1 MKRGWKITLRV
12 LGALVLILIVASAII
27 WTYLKSSFLD
37 FEDDYI
43 EQSSFT
49 ELHLNGEVFLDR
61 NNNGKLD
68 IYENPNEPVEK
79 RVSDVLSQMTLEEKL
94 HLLKGSG
101 ISSAMG
107 SDYIPTAIPGAVGTI
122 VPTPRLGLPTIYL
135 SDGPAGLRIEPTR
148 EGSDR
153 TYYAT
158 AFPIG
163 TQLASTW
170 NTELVYKVGQ
180 AMGSEARS
188 YGVDVIL
195 GPGANIHRHPFCGR
209 NFEYFSEDPYLTG
222 FIGSSIVN
230 GIEYNGVGTSLKHFV
245 ANNQETNRNY
255 NNSIVSERALREI
268 YLKGFELVIKNSQP
282 WTVMSSYNKVNG
294 TYVAESRELLT
305 DILRDDW
312 QFDGL
317 VMSDWFGGNNA
328 VAMITAGNDLL
339 EPGTKLQW
347 DALKEGV
354 ENGTLTDTVIDTS
367 VSRILRL
374 ILASNK
380 MNNYKYDENPDLEK
394 HAAITRTSANEGII
408 LLKNNNVL
416 PIQKTTNVALFGI
429 TSYDFISGGYGS
441 GDVNEAYSVS
451 LEEGLENSRAKM
463 NNTRGDVIEAFQ
475 ISSEAGINR
484 PGFIIDGE
492 AKSLYESHKSE
503 NEELFVKPEGISAMF
518 DPYNP
523 PEITYSKDQINS
535 ISKNTD
541 VGIITIGRNSGE
553 GGDRVNIDDF
563 ELKNVEKEMIKNV
576 ASAYHSQD
584 KKVIVVL
591 NVGGVV
597 ETASWKNDVD
607 GIILAWQGGQEG
619 GNSVADIISG
629 KVNPSGKLP
638 MTFPVKVSDH
648 ASHNNFPLEGVPMN
662 MLDFFKSKDENK
674 SEIKNI
680 DYTVYEEDI
689 YVGYRHFDKA
699 EIEVSFPFGF
709 GLSYT
714 DFEFSNLTI
723 TPNGNGIDINLNVR
737 NIGQV
742 EGKEVVQVYVSKIDS
757 KINRPINEL
766 KTFQKTSLLNPNSD
780 DNLSLHINYEDLRYW
795 DEDSNSWKLE
805 EGEYLINIGNSS
817 RNISLS
823 EMIKI

>member
-1 MKRGWKITLRV
+1 MKKALKITLKTIGIIMG
-12 LGALVLILIVASAII
+12 LLVIGGII
-27 WTYLKSSFLD
+27 TWLYLKSSFLD
-37 FEDDYI
+37 FEDDYLEKTTFSEI
-43 EQSSFT
+43 KLNEK
-49 ELHLNGEVFLDR
+49 EYLDLNG
-61 NNNGKLD
+61 NGKLD
-68 IYENPNEPVEK
+68 VYEDEEAPFED
-79 RVSDVLSQMTLEEKL
+79 RVADVLSQMTLEEKL

-107 SDYIPTAIPGAVGTI
+107 SDYVPTAIPGAVGTI

-170 NTELVYKVGQ
+170 NTDLVYEVGQ

-222 FIGSSIVN
+222 FIGASIVN
-230 GIEYNGVGTSLKHFV
+230 GIESYGVGTSLKHFV

-255 NNSIVSERALREI
+255 NNSLVSERALREI
-268 YLKGFELVIKNSQP
+268 YLKGFELVVKYSQP
-282 WTVMSSYNKVNG
+282 WTIMSSYNKVNG
-294 TYVAESRELLT
+294 TYTSESRELLT

-312 QFDGL
+312 NFKGL
-317 VMSDWFGGNNA
+317 VMSDWFGGNDA
-328 VAMITAGNDLL
+328 VAMINAGNDLL
-339 EPGTKLQW
+339 EPGTKFQW
-347 DALKEGV
+347 DALKKGV
-354 ENGTLTDTVIDTS
+354 ENGTLTDAEINIS
-367 VSRILRL
+367 VSRILKL
-374 ILASNK
+374 ILGSNK
-380 MNNYKYDENPDLEK
+380 MKNYKYDENPDLEK
-394 HAAITRTSANEGII
+394 HAEITRNSANEGIV

-416 PIQKTTNVALFGI
+416 PIKQTSMVALFGI
-429 TSYDFISGGYGS
+429 TSYDFISGGTGS
-441 GDVNEAYSVS
+441 GDVNEAYSIS
-451 LEEGLENSRAKM
+451 LEEGLKNSTIKI
-463 NNTRGDVIEAFQ
+463 NKKSNDIELNQ
-475 ISSEAGINR
+475 ISSEKYQNI
-484 PGFIIDGE
+484 PVFIIDDK
-492 AKSLYESHKSE
+492 AKSLYESHKSI
-503 NEELFVKPEGISAMF
+503 NEELFVKPEGINAMF

-523 PEITYSKDQINS
+523 PEITYSQDQINS

-541 VGIITIGRNSGE
+541 IGIITIGRNSGE

-563 ELKNVEKEMIKNV
+563 ELRNVEKEMIKNV
-576 ASAYHSQD
+576 ASAYHAQD

-648 ASHNNFPLEGVPMN
+648 ASHNNFPLEGAPMN

-723 TPNGNGIDINLNVR
+723 TTNDNGIDINLDVR

-742 EGKEVVQVYVSKIDS
+742 EGKEVVQVYISKIDS
-757 KINRPINEL
+757 KIDRPINEL
-766 KTFQKTSLLNPNSD
+766 KTFNKTSLLNPNTD
-780 DNLSLHINYEDLRYW
+780 ENISLHINYEDLRYW

-817 RNISLS
+817 RNISLF

>member
-1 MKRGWKITLRV
+1 MKRSWKIALRITGV
-12 LGALVLILIVASAII
+12 LAVILVVAAVIT

-37 FEDDYI
+37 FEGDYI
-43 EQSSFT
+43 EQISFT
-49 ELHLNGEVFLDR
+49 ELHLNGQTFLDR

-68 IYENPNEPVEK
+68 VYENPNAPLEK

-107 SDYIPTAIPGAVGTI
+107 RDDVKTAIPGAVGTI

-135 SDGPAGLRIEPTR
+135 SDGPAGLKIEPTR

-230 GIEYNGVGTSLKHFV
+230 GIESNGVGTSLKHFV
-245 ANNQETNRNY
+245 ANNQETNRTF

-294 TYVAESRELLT
+294 TYVAESRKLLT

-317 VMSDWFGGNNA
+317 VMSDWFGGNDA
-328 VAMITAGNDLL
+328 VAMINAGNDLL

-347 DALKEGV
+347 KALKEGV
-354 ENGTLTDTVIDTS
+354 SDGTLTDTEIDIS
-367 VSRILRL
+367 VRRILRL
-374 ILASNK
+374 ILGSNK
-380 MNNYKYDENPDLEK
+380 MNNFKYDENPALEK
-394 HAAITRTSANEGII
+394 HAEITRNSANEGIV

-416 PIQKTTNVALFGI
+416 PIQQTAKVALFGV

-441 GDVNEAYSVS
+441 GDVNEAYSIS
-451 LEEGLENSRAKM
+451 LEEGLKNATIKM
-463 NNTRGDVIEAFQ
+463 NTSNEVIKINQ
-475 ISSEAGINR
+475 VSSEVY
-484 PGFIIDGE
+484 PVLPVFIIDE
-492 AKSLYESHKSE
+492 KAKSIYDSHKSQ
-503 NEELFVKPEGISAMF
+503 NEELFVKPKGINAMF

-523 PEITYSKDQINS
+523 PEITYTPNQINS

-541 VGIITIGRNSGE
+541 IAIITIGRNSGE
-553 GGDRVNIDDF
+553 GGDRVEIDDF
-563 ELKNVEKEMIKNV
+563 ELKNIEKEMIKNI
-576 ASAYHSQD
+576 SSTYHAQD

-597 ETASWKNDVD
+597 ETASWKNEVD

-629 KVNPSGKLP
+629 NVNPSGKLP

-648 ASHNNFPLEGVPMN
+648 ASHKNFPLEGAPMN
-662 MLDFFKSKDENK
+662 MMDFFRSKDVNK
-674 SEIKNI
+674 SEIKNV

-699 EIEVSFPFGF
+699 GKEVSFPFGY

-723 TPNGNGIDINLNVR
+723 TNNGNRIDINLDVR

-757 KINRPINEL
+757 KIDRPINEL
-766 KTFQKTSLLNPNSD
+766 KTFNKTSLLHPNTEE
-780 DNLSLHINYEDLRYW
+780 NIALQINYEDLRYW
-795 DEDSNSWKLE
+795 DENSNGWKLE

-817 RNISLS
+817 RNFLLS
-823 EMIKI
+823 KIIKL

>member
-1 MKRGWKITLRV
+1 MKRNWKIALRV
-12 LGALVLILIVASAII
+12 TGVLVVILAVAAIVT

-37 FEDDYI
+37 FEGDYL
-43 EQSSFT
+43 EQTSFT
-49 ELHLNGEVFLDR
+49 ELNLNGQTFLDR
-61 NNNGKLD
+61 NSNGKLD
-68 IYENPNEPVEK
+68 IYENANEPLEK

-107 SDYIPTAIPGAVGTI
+107 SDYVPTAIPGAVGTI

-153 TYYAT
+153 TFYAT

-209 NFEYFSEDPYLTG
+209 NFEYFSEDPHLTG

-230 GIEYNGVGTSLKHFV
+230 GIESNGVGTSLKHFV
-245 ANNQETNRNY
+245 ANNQETNRTY

-282 WTVMSSYNKVNG
+282 WTVMSSYNKLNG

-317 VMSDWFGGNNA
+317 VMSDWFGGNDA
-328 VAMITAGNDLL
+328 VAMINAGNDLL

-347 DALKEGV
+347 NALKEGV
-354 ENGTLTDTVIDTS
+354 ADGTLTDTEIDIS

-374 ILASNK
+374 ILSSNK

-394 HAAITRTSANEGII
+394 HAEITRNSANEGII

-416 PIQKTTNVALFGI
+416 PIKETTNVALFGI
-429 TSYDFISGGYGS
+429 SSYDFISGGYGS
-441 GDVNEAYSVS
+441 GDVNEAYSIS
-451 LEEGLENSRAKM
+451 LEEGLNSATIKV
-463 NNTRGDVIEAFQ
+463 NNSDNEIVLNQ
-475 ISSEAGINR
+475 ISSEVYQELPVFN
-484 PGFIIDGE
+484 IDDK
-492 AKSLYESHKSE
+492 AKSLYESHKSG

-523 PEITYSKDQINS
+523 PEITYTEDQINS
-535 ISKNTD
+535 ISKNTNI
-541 VGIITIGRNSGE
+541 GIITIGRNSGE

-563 ELKNVEKEMIKNV
+563 ELKNVEKELIKNV
-576 ASAYHSQD
+576 ASAYHSQN
-584 KKVIVVL
+584 KKVILVL

-648 ASHNNFPLEGVPMN
+648 ASHNNFPLEGAPMN

-757 KINRPINEL
+757 KIDRPINEL

-780 DNLSLHINYEDLRYW
+780 DNISLHINYEDLRYW

>member
-1 MKRGWKITLRV
+1 MKRSWKI
-12 LGALVLILIVASAII
+12 ALWATGILAII
-27 WTYLKSSFLD
+27 LAVAAVITWTYLKSSFLD
-37 FEDDYI
+37 FEGDYL
-43 EQSSFT
+43 EQTSFT
-49 ELHLNGEVFLDR
+49 ELHLNGQTFLDR

-68 IYENPNEPVEK
+68 IYENPNEPLEK

-107 SDYIPTAIPGAVGTI
+107 SDYVPTAIPGAVGTI

-230 GIEYNGVGTSLKHFV
+230 GIESNGVGTSLKHFV
-245 ANNQETNRNY
+245 ANNQETNRTF

-294 TYVAESRELLT
+294 TYVAESRKLLT

-317 VMSDWFGGNNA
+317 VMSDWFGGNDA
-328 VAMITAGNDLL
+328 VAMINAGNDLL

-347 DALKEGV
+347 NALKEGV
-354 ENGTLTDTVIDTS
+354 SDGTLTDTEIDIS
-367 VSRILRL
+367 VRRILRL
-374 ILASNK
+374 ILGSNK
-380 MNNYKYDENPDLEK
+380 MNNFKYDENPALEK
-394 HAAITRTSANEGII
+394 HAEITRNSANEGIV

-416 PIQKTTNVALFGI
+416 PIQQTAKVALFGI

-441 GDVNEAYSVS
+441 GDVNEAYSIS
-451 LEEGLENSRAKM
+451 LEEGLKNATIKI
-463 NNTRGDVIEAFQ
+463 NTSNEVIKINQ
-475 ISSEAGINR
+475 VSSEVY
-484 PGFIIDGE
+484 PVLPVFIIDE
-492 AKSLYESHKSE
+492 KAKSIYDSHKSQ
-503 NEELFVKPEGISAMF
+503 NEELFVKPEGINAMF

-523 PEITYSKDQINS
+523 PEITYTPNQINS

-541 VGIITIGRNSGE
+541 IAIITIGRNSGE
-553 GGDRVNIDDF
+553 GGDRVEIDDF
-563 ELKNVEKEMIKNV
+563 ELKNIEKEMIKNI
-576 ASAYHSQD
+576 SSTYHAQD

-597 ETASWKNDVD
+597 ETASWKNEVD

-629 KVNPSGKLP
+629 NVNPSGKLP

-648 ASHNNFPLEGVPMN
+648 ASHKNFPLEGAPMN
-662 MLDFFKSKDENK
+662 MMDFFRSKDVNK
-674 SEIKNI
+674 SEIKNV

-699 EIEVSFPFGF
+699 GKEVSFPFGY

-723 TPNGNGIDINLNVR
+723 TTNGNRIDINLDVR

-757 KINRPINEL
+757 KIDRPINEL
-766 KTFQKTSLLNPNSD
+766 KTFDKTSLLHPNTEE
-780 DNLSLHINYEDLRYW
+780 NIALQINYEDLRYW
-795 DEDSNSWKLE
+795 DENSNGWKLE

-817 RNISLS
+817 RNFLLS
-823 EMIKI
+823 KKIKL

>member
-1 MKRGWKITLRV
+1 MKRSWKI
-12 LGALVLILIVASAII
+12 ALWATGILAII
-27 WTYLKSSFLD
+27 LVVAAVITWTYLKSSFLD
-37 FEDDYI
+37 FEGDYL
-43 EQSSFT
+43 EQTSFT
-49 ELHLNGEVFLDR
+49 ELHLNGQTFLDR
-61 NNNGKLD
+61 NSNGKLD
-68 IYENPNEPVEK
+68 IYENPNEPLEK

-107 SDYIPTAIPGAVGTI
+107 SDYVPTAIPGAVGTI

-180 AMGSEARS
+180 TMGSEARS

-230 GIEYNGVGTSLKHFV
+230 GIESNGVGTALKHFV
-245 ANNQETNRNY
+245 ANNQETNRTF

-268 YLKGFELVIKNSQP
+268 YLKGFELVVKNSQP

-294 TYVAESRELLT
+294 TYVAESRKLLT

-317 VMSDWFGGNNA
+317 VMSDWFGGNDA
-328 VAMITAGNDLL
+328 VAMINAGNDLL

-347 DALKEGV
+347 NALKEGIAD
-354 ENGTLTDTVIDTS
+354 GTLTDTEIDIS
-367 VSRILRL
+367 VRRILRL
-374 ILASNK
+374 ILDSNK
-380 MNNYKYDENPDLEK
+380 MNNFKYDENPDLEK
-394 HAAITRTSANEGII
+394 HADITRNSANEGIV

-416 PIQKTTNVALFGI
+416 PIQQTAKVALFGV

-441 GDVNEAYSVS
+441 GDVNEAYSIS
-451 LEEGLENSRAKM
+451 LEEGLKNATIKM
-463 NNTRGDVIEAFQ
+463 NTSNEVIKINQ
-475 ISSEAGINR
+475 VSSEVY
-484 PGFIIDGE
+484 PVLPVFIIDE
-492 AKSLYESHKSE
+492 KAKSIYDSHKSQ
-503 NEELFVKPEGISAMF
+503 NEELFVKPKGINAMF

-523 PEITYSKDQINS
+523 PEITYTPNQINS

-541 VGIITIGRNSGE
+541 IAIITIGRNSGE
-553 GGDRVNIDDF
+553 GGDRVEIDDF
-563 ELKNVEKEMIKNV
+563 ELKNIEKEMIKNI
-576 ASAYHSQD
+576 SSTYHAQD

-597 ETASWKNDVD
+597 ETASWKNEVD

-629 KVNPSGKLP
+629 NVNPSGKLP

-648 ASHNNFPLEGVPMN
+648 ASHKNFPLEGAPMN
-662 MLDFFKSKDENK
+662 MMDFFRSKDVNK
-674 SEIKNI
+674 SEIKNV

-699 EIEVSFPFGF
+699 GKEVSFPFGY

-723 TPNGNGIDINLNVR
+723 TNNGNRIDINLDVR

-757 KINRPINEL
+757 KIDRPINEL
-766 KTFQKTSLLNPNSD
+766 KTFNKTSLLHPNTEE
-780 DNLSLHINYEDLRYW
+780 NIALQINYEDLRYW
-795 DEDSNSWKLE
+795 DENSNGWKLE

-817 RNISLS
+817 RNFLLS
-823 EMIKI
+823 KIIKL

>member
-1 MKRGWKITLRV
+1 MKRNWKIALRV
-12 LGALVLILIVASAII
+12 TGVLLVILVVAAIVT

-37 FEDDYI
+37 FEGDYL
-43 EQSSFT
+43 EQTSFT
-49 ELHLNGEVFLDR
+49 ELHLNGQTFLDR

-68 IYENPNEPVEK
+68 VYENPNAPLEK
-79 RVSDVLSQMTLEEKL
+79 RVSDVLSQMRLEEKL

-101 ISSAMG
+101 ISSAIG
-107 SDYIPTAIPGAVGTI
+107 RDDVKTAIPGAVGTI

-230 GIEYNGVGTSLKHFV
+230 GIESNGVGTSLKHFV
-245 ANNQETNRNY
+245 ANNQETNRTF

-294 TYVAESRELLT
+294 TYVAESRKLLT

-317 VMSDWFGGNNA
+317 VMSDWFGGNDA
-328 VAMITAGNDLL
+328 VAMINAGNDLL

-347 DALKEGV
+347 NALKEGV
-354 ENGTLTDTVIDTS
+354 SDGTLTGTEIDIS
-367 VSRILRL
+367 VRRILRL
-374 ILASNK
+374 ILGSNK
-380 MNNYKYDENPDLEK
+380 MNNFKYDENPALEK
-394 HAAITRTSANEGII
+394 HAEITRNSANEGIV

-416 PIQKTTNVALFGI
+416 PIQQTAKVALFGV

-441 GDVNEAYSVS
+441 GDVNEAYSIS
-451 LEEGLENSRAKM
+451 LEEGLKNATIKM
-463 NNTRGDVIEAFQ
+463 NTSNEVIKINQ
-475 ISSEAGINR
+475 VSSEVY
-484 PGFIIDGE
+484 PVLPVFIIDE
-492 AKSLYESHKSE
+492 KAKSIYDSHKSQ
-503 NEELFVKPEGISAMF
+503 NEELFVKPKGINAMF

-523 PEITYSKDQINS
+523 PEITYTSNQINS

-541 VGIITIGRNSGE
+541 IAIITIGRNSGE
-553 GGDRVNIDDF
+553 GGDRVEIDDF
-563 ELKNVEKEMIKNV
+563 ELKNIEKEMIKNI
-576 ASAYHSQD
+576 SSTYHAQD

-597 ETASWKNDVD
+597 ETASWKNEVD

-629 KVNPSGKLP
+629 NVNPSGKLP

-648 ASHNNFPLEGVPMN
+648 ASHKNFPLEGAPMN
-662 MLDFFKSKDENK
+662 MMDFFRSKDVNK
-674 SEIKNI
+674 SEIKNV

-699 EIEVSFPFGF
+699 GKEVSFPFGY

-723 TPNGNGIDINLNVR
+723 TNNGNRIDINLDVR

-742 EGKEVVQVYVSKIDS
+742 EGKEVVQVYISKIDS
-757 KINRPINEL
+757 KIDRPINEL
-766 KTFQKTSLLNPNSD
+766 KTFNKTSLLHPNTEE
-780 DNLSLHINYEDLRYW
+780 NIALQINYEDLRYW
-795 DEDSNSWKLE
+795 DENSNGWKLE

-817 RNISLS
+817 RNFLLS
-823 EMIKI
+823 KIIKL

>member
-1 MKRGWKITLRV
+1 MKRGWKITLRF
-12 LGALVLILIVASAII
+12 LGALILILIAASAII

-43 EQSSFT
+43 EQSSFS
-49 ELHLNGEVFLDR
+49 ELNINGEVYLDR
-61 NNNGKLD
+61 NNNGQLD
-68 IYENPNEPVEK
+68 IYENSNEPIEK

-107 SDYIPTAIPGAVGTI
+107 SDYVPTAIPGAVGTI

-294 TYVAESRELLT
+294 TYVSESRELLT
-305 DILRDDW
+305 DILRNDW

-317 VMSDWFGGNNA
+317 VMSDWFGGNDA
-328 VAMITAGNDLL
+328 VAMISAGNDLL

-354 ENGTLTDTVIDTS
+354 ENGTLTNTVIDTS
-367 VSRILRL
+367 VSRILYL

-380 MNNYKYDENPDLEK
+380 MNNFKYDENPDLEK
-394 HAAITRTSANEGII
+394 HAEITRTSANEGII

-416 PIQKTTNVALFGI
+416 PIQQTTKVALFGI

-441 GDVNEAYSVS
+441 GDVNEAYSIS
-451 LEEGLENSRAKM
+451 LEEGLENSRAKI
-463 NNTRGDVIEAFQ
+463 NNTKGDVIETFQ
-475 ISSEAGINR
+475 ISSESGINR
-484 PGFIIDGE
+484 PGFIIDSE
-492 AKSLYESHKSE
+492 AKSLYESHKSQ

-523 PEITYSKDQINS
+523 PEIAYSQDQINS

-541 VGIITIGRNSGE
+541 IGIITIGRNSGE

-576 ASAYHSQD
+576 AFAYHSQD

-648 ASHNNFPLEGVPMN
+648 ASHNNFPLEGAPMN
-662 MLDFFKSKDENK
+662 MLDFFKSKNENK

-723 TPNGNGIDINLNVR
+723 TNNGNGIDVNLNVQ

-757 KINRPINEL
+757 KIDRPINEL
-766 KTFQKTSLLNPNSD
+766 KTFQKTSLLNPNSA
-780 DNLSLHINYEDLRYW
+780 DNISLHINYEDLRYW

-823 EMIKI
+823 QLIKI

>member
-1 MKRGWKITLRV
+1 MKRGWKITLRF
-12 LGALVLILIVASAII
+12 LGALILILIAASAII

-43 EQSSFT
+43 EQSSFS
-49 ELHLNGEVFLDR
+49 ELNINGEVYLDR
-61 NNNGKLD
+61 NNNGQLD
-68 IYENPNEPVEK
+68 IYENSNEPIEK

-107 SDYIPTAIPGAVGTI
+107 SDYVPTAIPGAVGTI

-294 TYVAESRELLT
+294 TYVSESRELLT
-305 DILRDDW
+305 DILRNDW

-317 VMSDWFGGNNA
+317 VMSDWFGGNDA
-328 VAMITAGNDLL
+328 VAMISAGNDLL

-354 ENGTLTDTVIDTS
+354 QNGTLTNTVIDTS
-367 VSRILRL
+367 VSRILYL

-380 MNNYKYDENPDLEK
+380 MNNFKYDENPDLEK
-394 HAAITRTSANEGII
+394 HAEITRTSANEGII

-416 PIQKTTNVALFGI
+416 PIQQTTKVALFGI

-441 GDVNEAYSVS
+441 GDVNEAYSIS
-451 LEEGLENSRAKM
+451 LEEGLENSRAKI
-463 NNTRGDVIEAFQ
+463 NNTKGDVIETFQ
-475 ISSEAGINR
+475 ISFESGINR
-484 PGFIIDGE
+484 PGFIIDSE
-492 AKSLYESHKSE
+492 AKSLYESHKSR
-503 NEELFVKPEGISAMF
+503 NEELFVKPEGINAMF
-518 DPYNP
+518 NPYNP
-523 PEITYSKDQINS
+523 PEIAYSQDQINS

-541 VGIITIGRNSGE
+541 IGIITIGRNSGE

-576 ASAYHSQD
+576 AFAYHSQD

-648 ASHNNFPLEGVPMN
+648 ASHNNFPLEGSPMN
-662 MLDFFKSKDENK
+662 MLDFFKSKNENK

-723 TPNGNGIDINLNVR
+723 TNNGNGIDVNLNVQ

-757 KINRPINEL
+757 KIDRPINEL
-766 KTFQKTSLLNPNSD
+766 KTFQKTSLLNPNSA
-780 DNLSLHINYEDLRYW
+780 DNISLHINYEDLRYW
-795 DEDSNSWKLE
+795 EEDSNSWKLE

-817 RNISLS
+817 RNILLS
-823 EMIKI
+823 QLIKI

>member
-1 MKRGWKITLRV
+1 MKKGWKITLRV
-12 LGALVLILIVASAII
+12 LGALILILIVASAII

-49 ELHLNGEVFLDR
+49 ELNINGEVYLDR
-61 NNNGKLD
+61 NNNGQLD
-68 IYENPNEPVEK
+68 VYENPNEPIEK

-107 SDYIPTAIPGAVGTI
+107 SDYVPTAIPGAVGTI

-317 VMSDWFGGNNA
+317 VMSDWFGGNDA
-328 VAMITAGNDLL
+328 VAMIRAGNDLL

-354 ENGTLTDTVIDTS
+354 ENQTLTDTVIDTS
-367 VSRILRL
+367 VSRILHL

-394 HAAITRTSANEGII
+394 HAEITRTSANEGII

-451 LEEGLENSRAKM
+451 LEEGLENSRAKI
-463 NNTRGDVIEAFQ
+463 NNTKGDVIEAFQ

-484 PGFIIDGE
+484 PGFVIDSE

-523 PEITYSKDQINS
+523 PEITYSQDQINS

-541 VGIITIGRNSGE
+541 IGIITIGRNSGE

-648 ASHNNFPLEGVPMN
+648 ASHKNFPLEGAPMN
-662 MLDFFKSKDENK
+662 MMDFFKSKDENK

-699 EIEVSFPFGF
+699 AIEVSFPFGF

-714 DFEFSNLTI
+714 DFKFSNLTI

-757 KINRPINEL
+757 KIDRPINEL
-766 KTFQKTSLLNPNSD
+766 KTFQKTSLLNPNSE
-780 DNLSLHINYEDLRYW
+780 DNISLHINYEDLRYW

-805 EGEYLINIGNSS
+805 VGEYLINIGNSS

-823 EMIKI
+823 QVIKI

>member
-1 MKRGWKITLRV
+1 MKRSWKI
-12 LGALVLILIVASAII
+12 ALWATGILAII
-27 WTYLKSSFLD
+27 LAVAAVITWTYLKSSFLD
-37 FEDDYI
+37 FEGDYL
-43 EQSSFT
+43 EQTSFT
-49 ELHLNGEVFLDR
+49 ELHINGQTFLDR

-68 IYENPNEPVEK
+68 VYENPNASLEK
-79 RVSDVLSQMTLEEKL
+79 RVSDVLSQMRLEEKL

-107 SDYIPTAIPGAVGTI
+107 RDDVKTAIPGAVGTI

-230 GIEYNGVGTSLKHFV
+230 GIESNGVGTSLKHFV
-245 ANNQETNRNY
+245 ANNQETNRTF

-294 TYVAESRELLT
+294 TYVAESRKLLT

-317 VMSDWFGGNNA
+317 VMSDWFGGNDA
-328 VAMITAGNDLL
+328 VAMINAGNDLL

-347 DALKEGV
+347 NALKEGV
-354 ENGTLTDTVIDTS
+354 SDGTLTGTEIDIS
-367 VSRILRL
+367 VRRILRL
-374 ILASNK
+374 ILGSNK
-380 MNNYKYDENPDLEK
+380 MNNFKYDENPALEK
-394 HAAITRTSANEGII
+394 HAEITRNSANEGIV

-416 PIQKTTNVALFGI
+416 PIQQTAKVALFGV

-441 GDVNEAYSVS
+441 GDVNEAYSIS
-451 LEEGLENSRAKM
+451 LEEGLKNATIKM
-463 NNTRGDVIEAFQ
+463 NTSNEVIKINQ
-475 ISSEAGINR
+475 VSSEVY
-484 PGFIIDGE
+484 PVLPVFIIDE
-492 AKSLYESHKSE
+492 KAKSIYDSHKSQ
-503 NEELFVKPEGISAMF
+503 NEELFVKPKGINAIF

-523 PEITYSKDQINS
+523 PEITYTSNQINS

-541 VGIITIGRNSGE
+541 IAIITIGRNSGE
-553 GGDRVNIDDF
+553 GGDRVEIDDF
-563 ELKNVEKEMIKNV
+563 ELKNIEKEMIKNI
-576 ASAYHSQD
+576 SSTYHAQD
-584 KKVIVVL
+584 KKVVVVL

-597 ETASWKNDVD
+597 ETASWKNEVD

-629 KVNPSGKLP
+629 NVNPSGKLP

-648 ASHNNFPLEGVPMN
+648 ASHKNFPLEGAPMN
-662 MLDFFKSKDENK
+662 MMDFFRSKDVNK
-674 SEIKNI
+674 SEIKNV

-699 EIEVSFPFGF
+699 GKEVSFPFGY

-714 DFEFSNLTI
+714 NFEFSNLTI
-723 TPNGNGIDINLNVR
+723 TTNGNRIDINLDVR

-757 KINRPINEL
+757 KIDRPINEL
-766 KTFQKTSLLNPNSD
+766 KTFNKTSLLHPNTEE
-780 DNLSLHINYEDLRYW
+780 NIALQINYEDLRYW
-795 DEDSNSWKLE
+795 DENSNGWKLE

-817 RNISLS
+817 RNFLLS
-823 EMIKI
+823 KVIKL

>member
-1 MKRGWKITLRV
+1 MKRNWKIALRV
-12 LGALVLILIVASAII
+12 IGILVVILTVAAIVT

-37 FEDDYI
+37 FEGDYL
-43 EQSSFT
+43 EQTSFT
-49 ELHLNGEVFLDR
+49 ELNLNGQTFLDR
-61 NNNGKLD
+61 NNNRKLD
-68 IYENPNEPVEK
+68 IYENANEPIEK
-79 RVSDVLSQMTLEEKL
+79 RVSDVISQMTLEEKL

-101 ISSAMG
+101 LSSAG
-107 SDYIPTAIPGAVGTI
+107 GGDYVPTAIPGAVGTI

-153 TYYAT
+153 TFYAT

-230 GIEYNGVGTSLKHFV
+230 GIESNGVGTSLKHFV
-245 ANNQETNRNY
+245 ANNQETNRNF

-294 TYVAESRELLT
+294 TYVAESKELLT

-312 QFDGL
+312 EFDGL
-317 VMSDWFGGNNA
+317 VMSDWFGGNDA
-328 VAMITAGNDLL
+328 VAMINAGNDLL

-347 DALKEGV
+347 NALKEGV
-354 ENGTLTDTVIDTS
+354 ADGTLTDTEIDIS

-374 ILASNK
+374 ILSSNK

-394 HAAITRTSANEGII
+394 HAEITRNSANEGII

-416 PIQKTTNVALFGI
+416 PIKETTNVALFGI

-441 GDVNEAYSVS
+441 GDVNEAYSIS
-451 LEEGLENSRAKM
+451 LEEGLNSATIKV
-463 NNTRGDVIEAFQ
+463 NNSDNEIVLNQ
-475 ISSEAGINR
+475 ISSEVYQELPVFN
-484 PGFIIDGE
+484 IDDK

-503 NEELFVKPEGISAMF
+503 NEELFVKPEGFSAMF

-523 PEITYSKDQINS
+523 PEITYSQDQINS

-541 VGIITIGRNSGE
+541 IGIITIGRNSGE

-563 ELKNVEKEMIKNV
+563 ELKNIEKEMIKNV
-576 ASAYHSQD
+576 ASAYHAQD

-597 ETASWKNDVD
+597 EIASWKNDVD

-619 GNSVADIISG
+619 GNSVADIIIG

-648 ASHNNFPLEGVPMN
+648 ASHNNFPLEGTPMN

-757 KINRPINEL
+757 EIDRPINEL

-780 DNLSLHINYEDLRYW
+780 DNVSLHINYEDLRYW

-805 EGEYLINIGNSS
+805 EGEYLINVGNSS

>member
-1 MKRGWKITLRV
+1 MKRGWKITLRF
-12 LGALVLILIVASAII
+12 LGALILILIAASAII

-43 EQSSFT
+43 EQSSFS
-49 ELHLNGEVFLDR
+49 ELNLNGEVFLDR
-61 NNNGKLD
+61 NNNGQLD
-68 IYENPNEPVEK
+68 IYENSNEPIEK

-107 SDYIPTAIPGAVGTI
+107 SDYVPTAIPGAVGTI

-135 SDGPAGLRIEPTR
+135 SDGPAGLRIAPTR

-294 TYVAESRELLT
+294 TYVSESRELLT
-305 DILRDDW
+305 DILRNDW

-317 VMSDWFGGNNA
+317 VMSDWFGGNDA
-328 VAMITAGNDLL
+328 VAMISAGNDLL

-354 ENGTLTDTVIDTS
+354 ENGTLTNTVINTS
-367 VSRILRL
+367 VSRILYL
-374 ILASNK
+374 ILDSNK
-380 MNNYKYDENPDLEK
+380 MNNFKYDENPDLEK
-394 HAAITRTSANEGII
+394 HAEITRTSANEGII

-416 PIQKTTNVALFGI
+416 PIQQTTKVALFGI

-441 GDVNEAYSVS
+441 GDVNEAYSIS
-451 LEEGLENSRAKM
+451 LEEGLENSRAKI
-463 NNTRGDVIEAFQ
+463 NNTKGDVIETFQ
-475 ISSEAGINR
+475 ISSESGINR
-484 PGFIIDGE
+484 PGFIIDSK
-492 AKSLYESHKSE
+492 AKSLYESHKSQ

-523 PEITYSKDQINS
+523 PEIAYSQDQINS

-541 VGIITIGRNSGE
+541 IGMITIGRNSGE

-563 ELKNVEKEMIKNV
+563 ELKNIEKEMIKNV
-576 ASAYHSQD
+576 ASAYHAQD

-597 ETASWKNDVD
+597 ETASWKNEVD

-648 ASHNNFPLEGVPMN
+648 ASHNNFPLEGAPMN
-662 MLDFFKSKDENK
+662 MLDFFKSKNENK

-723 TPNGNGIDINLNVR
+723 TNNGNGIDVNLNVQ

-742 EGKEVVQVYVSKIDS
+742 EGKEVVQVYVSKIES
-757 KINRPINEL
+757 KIDRPINEL
-766 KTFQKTSLLNPNSD
+766 KTFQKTSLLNPNSA
-780 DNLSLHINYEDLRYW
+780 DNISLHINYEDLRYW

-823 EMIKI
+823 QVIKI

>member
-1 MKRGWKITLRV
+1 MKRNWKIALRITGV
-12 LGALVLILIVASAII
+12 LVVILAVAAIVT

-37 FEDDYI
+37 FEGDYL
-43 EQSSFT
+43 EQTSFT
-49 ELHLNGEVFLDR
+49 ELNLNGQTFLDR

-68 IYENPNEPVEK
+68 TYENPNEPIEK

-107 SDYIPTAIPGAVGTI
+107 TDYVPSAIPGAVGTI

-195 GPGANIHRHPFCGR
+195 GPGVNIHRHPFCGR

-255 NNSIVSERALREI
+255 NNSMVSERALREI

-317 VMSDWFGGNNA
+317 VMSDWFGGNDA
-328 VAMITAGNDLL
+328 VAMINAGNDLL

-347 DALKEGV
+347 NALKEGIAD
-354 ENGTLTDTVIDTS
+354 GTLTDTEIDIS

-374 ILASNK
+374 ILGSNK
-380 MNNYKYDENPDLEK
+380 MNKYKYDENPDLEK
-394 HAAITRTSANEGII
+394 HAEITRNSANEGII

-416 PIQKTTNVALFGI
+416 PIKETTNVALFGI

-441 GDVNEAYSVS
+441 GDVNEAYSIS
-451 LEEGLENSRAKM
+451 LEEGLNKATIKVNNSD
-463 NNTRGDVIEAFQ
+463 NEIGLNQ
-475 ISSEAGINR
+475 ISSEVYQELQVFN
-484 PGFIIDGE
+484 IDDK

-518 DPYNP
+518 NPYNP
-523 PEITYSKDQINS
+523 PEITYSQDQINS

-541 VGIITIGRNSGE
+541 IGIITIGRNSGE
-553 GGDRVNIDDF
+553 GGDRVEIDDF

-576 ASAYHSQD
+576 ASAYHAQD

-648 ASHNNFPLEGVPMN
+648 ASHNNFPLEGAPMN

-689 YVGYRHFDKA
+689 YVGYRHFDKV

-757 KINRPINEL
+757 KIDRPINEL

-780 DNLSLHINYEDLRYW
+780 DNISLHINYEDLRYW

-805 EGEYLINIGNSS
+805 KGDYLINIGNSS

-823 EMIKI
+823 QVIKI

>member
-1 MKRGWKITLRV
+1 MKKGWKITLRV
-12 LGALVLILIVASAII
+12 LGALILILIVASTII

-49 ELHLNGEVFLDR
+49 ELNINGEVYLDR
-61 NNNGKLD
+61 NNNGQLD
-68 IYENPNEPVEK
+68 VYENPNEPIEK

-107 SDYIPTAIPGAVGTI
+107 SDYVPTAIPGAVGTI
-122 VPTPRLGLPTIYL
+122 VPTPRLGLPTVYL

-347 DALKEGV
+347 DALKKGV

-367 VSRILRL
+367 VSRILHL

-380 MNNYKYDENPDLEK
+380 MNNYKYDENPDLDK
-394 HAAITRTSANEGII
+394 HAEITRTSANEGII

-416 PIQKTTNVALFGI
+416 PIQQTTNVALFGI

-451 LEEGLENSRAKM
+451 LEEGLENSRAKI
-463 NNTRGDVIEAFQ
+463 NNTKGDVIETFQ
-475 ISSEAGINR
+475 ISSKAGINR
-484 PGFIIDGE
+484 PGFVIDGE

-523 PEITYSKDQINS
+523 PEITYSQDQINS

-541 VGIITIGRNSGE
+541 IGIITIGRNSGE
-553 GGDRVNIDDF
+553 GRDRVNIDDF

-576 ASAYHSQD
+576 ASAYHSQN

-648 ASHNNFPLEGVPMN
+648 ASHNNFPLEGAPMN

-757 KINRPINEL
+757 KIDRPINEL

-780 DNLSLHINYEDLRYW
+780 DNISLHINYEDLRYW

-817 RNISLS
+817 RNILLS

>member
-1 MKRGWKITLRV
+1 MKRGWKITLRF
-12 LGALVLILIVASAII
+12 LGALILILIAASAII

-43 EQSSFT
+43 EQSSFS
-49 ELHLNGEVFLDR
+49 ELNINGEVYLDR
-61 NNNGKLD
+61 NNNGQLD
-68 IYENPNEPVEK
+68 IYENSNEPIEK

-107 SDYIPTAIPGAVGTI
+107 SDYVPTAIPGAVGTI

-170 NTELVYKVGQ
+170 NTDLVYKVGQ

-294 TYVAESRELLT
+294 TYVSESRELLT
-305 DILRDDW
+305 DILRNDW

-317 VMSDWFGGNNA
+317 VMSDWFGGNDA
-328 VAMITAGNDLL
+328 VAMISAGNDLL

-354 ENGTLTDTVIDTS
+354 ENGTLTNTVIDTS
-367 VSRILRL
+367 VSRILYL

-380 MNNYKYDENPDLEK
+380 MNNFKYDENPDLEK
-394 HAAITRTSANEGII
+394 HAEITRTSANEGII

-416 PIQKTTNVALFGI
+416 PIQQTTKVALFGI

-441 GDVNEAYSVS
+441 GDVNEAYSIS
-451 LEEGLENSRAKM
+451 LEEGLENSRAKI
-463 NNTRGDVIEAFQ
+463 NNTKGDVIETFQ
-475 ISSEAGINR
+475 ISSESGINR
-484 PGFIIDGE
+484 PGFIIDSE
-492 AKSLYESHKSE
+492 AKSLYESHKSQ

-523 PEITYSKDQINS
+523 PEIAYSQDQINS

-541 VGIITIGRNSGE
+541 IGIITIGRNSGE

-576 ASAYHSQD
+576 AFAYHSQD

-648 ASHNNFPLEGVPMN
+648 ASHNNFPLEGAPMN
-662 MLDFFKSKDENK
+662 MLDFFKSKNENK

-723 TPNGNGIDINLNVR
+723 TNNGNGIDVNLNVQ

-757 KINRPINEL
+757 KIDRPINEL
-766 KTFQKTSLLNPNSD
+766 KTFQKTSLLNPNSA
-780 DNLSLHINYEDLRYW
+780 DNISLHINYEDLRYW

-823 EMIKI
+823 QVIKI

>member
-1 MKRGWKITLRV
+1 MKRGWKVTLRV
-12 LGALVLILIVASAII
+12 LGALILIIIVASTII

-49 ELHLNGEVFLDR
+49 ELNLNGEVFLDR
-61 NNNGKLD
+61 NNNGELD
-68 IYENPNEPVEK
+68 IYENPNEPIEK

-107 SDYIPTAIPGAVGTI
+107 SDYVPTSIPGAVGTI
-122 VPTPRLGLPTIYL
+122 VPTPRLGLPTVYL
-135 SDGPAGLRIEPTR
+135 SDGPAGLRIEPIR

-347 DALKEGV
+347 DALKKGV

-367 VSRILRL
+367 VSRILHL

-416 PIQKTTNVALFGI
+416 PIQETTNVALFGI

-451 LEEGLENSRAKM
+451 LEEGLENSRAKI
-463 NNTRGDVIEAFQ
+463 NNTKGDVIEVFQ

-484 PGFIIDGE
+484 PGFVIDSE

-503 NEELFVKPEGISAMF
+503 NEELFVKPEGINAMF

-523 PEITYSKDQINS
+523 PEITYSQDQINS
-535 ISKNTD
+535 ISKNTNI
-541 VGIITIGRNSGE
+541 GIITIGRNSGE

-576 ASAYHSQD
+576 ASAYHSQN

-648 ASHNNFPLEGVPMN
+648 ASHNNFPLEGAPMN

-723 TPNGNGIDINLNVR
+723 TPNGNSIDINLNVR
-737 NIGQV
+737 NIGQF

-757 KINRPINEL
+757 KIDRPINEL

-780 DNLSLHINYEDLRYW
+780 DNISLHINYEDLRYW

-817 RNISLS
+817 RNILLS

>member
-1 MKRGWKITLRV
+1 MKRSWKI
-12 LGALVLILIVASAII
+12 ALWATGILAII
-27 WTYLKSSFLD
+27 LVVAAVITWTYLKSSFLD
-37 FEDDYI
+37 FEGDYL
-43 EQSSFT
+43 EQTSFT
-49 ELHLNGEVFLDR
+49 ELHLNGQTFLDR

-68 IYENPNEPVEK
+68 VYENPNAPLEK
-79 RVSDVLSQMTLEEKL
+79 RVSDVLSQMRLEEKL

-101 ISSAMG
+101 ISSAIG
-107 SDYIPTAIPGAVGTI
+107 RDDVKTAIPGAVGTI

-230 GIEYNGVGTSLKHFV
+230 GIESNGVGTSLKHFV
-245 ANNQETNRNY
+245 ANNQETNRTF

-294 TYVAESRELLT
+294 TYVAESRKLLT

-317 VMSDWFGGNNA
+317 VMSDWFGGNDA
-328 VAMITAGNDLL
+328 VAMINAGNDLL

-347 DALKEGV
+347 NALKEGV
-354 ENGTLTDTVIDTS
+354 SDGTLTDTEIDIS
-367 VSRILRL
+367 VRRILRL
-374 ILASNK
+374 ILGSNK
-380 MNNYKYDENPDLEK
+380 MNNFKYDENPALEK
-394 HAAITRTSANEGII
+394 HAEITRNSANEGIV

-416 PIQKTTNVALFGI
+416 PIQQTAKVALFGV

-441 GDVNEAYSVS
+441 GDVNEAYSIS
-451 LEEGLENSRAKM
+451 LEEGLKNATIKM
-463 NNTRGDVIEAFQ
+463 NTSNEVIKINQ
-475 ISSEAGINR
+475 VSSEVY
-484 PGFIIDGE
+484 PVLPVFIIDE
-492 AKSLYESHKSE
+492 KAKSIYDSHKSQ
-503 NEELFVKPEGISAMF
+503 NEELFVKPKGINAMF

-523 PEITYSKDQINS
+523 PEITYTSNQINS

-541 VGIITIGRNSGE
+541 IAIITIGRNSGE
-553 GGDRVNIDDF
+553 GGDRVEIDDF
-563 ELKNVEKEMIKNV
+563 ELKNIEKEMIKNI
-576 ASAYHSQD
+576 SSTYHAQD

-597 ETASWKNDVD
+597 ETASWKNEVD

-629 KVNPSGKLP
+629 NVNPSGKLP

-648 ASHNNFPLEGVPMN
+648 ASHKNFPLEGAPMN
-662 MLDFFKSKDENK
+662 MMDFFRSKDVNK
-674 SEIKNI
+674 SEIKNV

-699 EIEVSFPFGF
+699 GKEVSFPFGY

-723 TPNGNGIDINLNVR
+723 TTNGNRIDINLDVR

-757 KINRPINEL
+757 KIDRPINEL
-766 KTFQKTSLLNPNSD
+766 KTFQKT
-780 DNLSLHINYEDLRYW
+780 
-795 DEDSNSWKLE
+795 
-805 EGEYLINIGNSS
+805 
-817 RNISLS
+817 
-823 EMIKI
+823 

>member
-1 MKRGWKITLRV
+1 MKRNWKIALRV
-12 LGALVLILIVASAII
+12 TGVLLVILVVAAIVT

-37 FEDDYI
+37 FEGDYL
-43 EQSSFT
+43 EQTSFT
-49 ELHLNGEVFLDR
+49 ELHLNGQTFLDR

-68 IYENPNEPVEK
+68 VYENPNAPLEK
-79 RVSDVLSQMTLEEKL
+79 RVSDVLSQMRLEEKL

-101 ISSAMG
+101 ISSAIG
-107 SDYIPTAIPGAVGTI
+107 RDDVKTAIPGAVGTI

-230 GIEYNGVGTSLKHFV
+230 GIESNGVGTSLKHFV
-245 ANNQETNRNY
+245 ANNQETNRTF

-294 TYVAESRELLT
+294 TYVAESRKLLT

-317 VMSDWFGGNNA
+317 VMSDWFGGNDA
-328 VAMITAGNDLL
+328 VAMINAGNDLL

-347 DALKEGV
+347 NALKEGV
-354 ENGTLTDTVIDTS
+354 SDGTLTGTEIDIS
-367 VSRILRL
+367 VRRILRL
-374 ILASNK
+374 ILGSNK
-380 MNNYKYDENPDLEK
+380 MNNFKYDENPALEK
-394 HAAITRTSANEGII
+394 HAEITRNSANEGIV

-416 PIQKTTNVALFGI
+416 PIQQTAKVALFGV

-441 GDVNEAYSVS
+441 GDVNEAYSIS
-451 LEEGLENSRAKM
+451 LEEGLKNATIKM
-463 NNTRGDVIEAFQ
+463 NTSNEVIKINQ
-475 ISSEAGINR
+475 VSSEVY
-484 PGFIIDGE
+484 PVLPVFIIDE
-492 AKSLYESHKSE
+492 KAKSIYDSHKSQ
-503 NEELFVKPEGISAMF
+503 NEELFVKPKGINAMF

-523 PEITYSKDQINS
+523 PEITYTSNQINS

-541 VGIITIGRNSGE
+541 IAIITIGRNSGE
-553 GGDRVNIDDF
+553 GGDRVEIDDF
-563 ELKNVEKEMIKNV
+563 ELKNIEKEMIKNI
-576 ASAYHSQD
+576 SSTYHAQD

-597 ETASWKNDVD
+597 ETASWKNEVD

-629 KVNPSGKLP
+629 NVNPSGKLP

-648 ASHNNFPLEGVPMN
+648 ASHKNFPLEGAPMN
-662 MLDFFKSKDENK
+662 MMDFFRSKDVNK
-674 SEIKNI
+674 SEIKNV
-680 DYTVYEEDI
+680 DYTVYAEDI

-699 EIEVSFPFGF
+699 GKEVSFPFGY

-723 TPNGNGIDINLNVR
+723 TTNGNRIDINLDVR

-757 KINRPINEL
+757 KIDRPINEL
-766 KTFQKTSLLNPNSD
+766 KTFNKTSLLHPNTEE
-780 DNLSLHINYEDLRYW
+780 NIALQINYEDLRYW
-795 DEDSNSWKLE
+795 DENSNGWKLE

-817 RNISLS
+817 RNFLLS
-823 EMIKI
+823 KIIKL

>member
-1 MKRGWKITLRV
+1 MKRNWKIALRITGV
-12 LGALVLILIVASAII
+12 LVVILAVAAIVT

-37 FEDDYI
+37 FEGDYL
-43 EQSSFT
+43 EQTSFT
-49 ELHLNGEVFLDR
+49 ELNLNGQTFLDR

-68 IYENPNEPVEK
+68 TYENPNEPIEK

-107 SDYIPTAIPGAVGTI
+107 SDYVPTAIPGAVGTI

-230 GIEYNGVGTSLKHFV
+230 GIESNGVGTALKHFV
-245 ANNQETNRNY
+245 ANNQETNRTF

-294 TYVAESRELLT
+294 TYVAESRKLLT

-317 VMSDWFGGNNA
+317 VMSDWFGGNDA
-328 VAMITAGNDLL
+328 VAMINAGNDLL

-347 DALKEGV
+347 NALKEGIAD
-354 ENGTLTDTVIDTS
+354 GTLTDTEIDIS
-367 VSRILRL
+367 VGRILRL
-374 ILASNK
+374 ILDSNK
-380 MNNYKYDENPDLEK
+380 MNNFKYDENPALEK
-394 HAAITRTSANEGII
+394 HAEITRNSANEGIV

-416 PIQKTTNVALFGI
+416 PIQQTAKVALFGV

-441 GDVNEAYSVS
+441 GDVNEAYSIS
-451 LEEGLENSRAKM
+451 LEEGLKNATIKM
-463 NNTRGDVIEAFQ
+463 NTSNEVIKINQ
-475 ISSEAGINR
+475 VSSEVY
-484 PGFIIDGE
+484 PVLPVFIIDE
-492 AKSLYESHKSE
+492 KAKSIYDSHKSQ
-503 NEELFVKPEGISAMF
+503 NEELFVKPKGINAMF

-523 PEITYSKDQINS
+523 PEITYTPNQINS

-541 VGIITIGRNSGE
+541 IAIITIGRNSGE
-553 GGDRVNIDDF
+553 GGDRVEIDDF
-563 ELKNVEKEMIKNV
+563 ELKNIEKEMIKNI
-576 ASAYHSQD
+576 SSTYHAQD

-597 ETASWKNDVD
+597 ETASWKNEVD

-629 KVNPSGKLP
+629 NVNPSGKLP

-648 ASHNNFPLEGVPMN
+648 ASHKNFPLEGAPMN
-662 MLDFFKSKDENK
+662 MMDFFRSKDVNK
-674 SEIKNI
+674 SEIKNV

-699 EIEVSFPFGF
+699 GKEVSFPFGY

-723 TPNGNGIDINLNVR
+723 TNNGNRIDINLDVR

-757 KINRPINEL
+757 KIDRPINEL
-766 KTFQKTSLLNPNSD
+766 KTFNKTSLLHPNTEE
-780 DNLSLHINYEDLRYW
+780 NIALQINYEDLRYW
-795 DEDSNSWKLE
+795 DENSNGWKLE

-817 RNISLS
+817 RNFLLS
-823 EMIKI
+823 KIIKL

>member
-1 MKRGWKITLRV
+1 MKRNWKIALRV
-12 LGALVLILIVASAII
+12 TGVLVVILAVAAIVT

-37 FEDDYI
+37 FEGDYL
-43 EQSSFT
+43 EQTSFT
-49 ELHLNGEVFLDR
+49 ELNLNGQTFLDR
-61 NNNGKLD
+61 NSNGKLD
-68 IYENPNEPVEK
+68 IYENANEPLEK
-79 RVSDVLSQMTLEEKL
+79 RVSDVLSQMTLEEKI

-107 SDYIPTAIPGAVGTI
+107 SDYVPTAIPGAVGTI

-153 TYYAT
+153 TFYAT

-209 NFEYFSEDPYLTG
+209 NFEYFSEDPHLTG

-230 GIEYNGVGTSLKHFV
+230 GIESNGVGTSLKHFV
-245 ANNQETNRNY
+245 ANNQETNRTY

-282 WTVMSSYNKVNG
+282 WTVMSSYNKLNG

-317 VMSDWFGGNNA
+317 VMSDWFGGNDA
-328 VAMITAGNDLL
+328 VAMINAGNDLL

-347 DALKEGV
+347 NALKEGV
-354 ENGTLTDTVIDTS
+354 ADGTLTDTEIDIS

-374 ILASNK
+374 ILSSNK

-394 HAAITRTSANEGII
+394 HAEITRNSANEGII

-416 PIQKTTNVALFGI
+416 PIKETTNVALFGI
-429 TSYDFISGGYGS
+429 SSYDFISGGYGS
-441 GDVNEAYSVS
+441 GDVNEAYSIS
-451 LEEGLENSRAKM
+451 LEEGLNSATIKL
-463 NNTRGDVIEAFQ
+463 NNSDNEIVLNQ
-475 ISSEAGINR
+475 ISSEVYQELPVFN
-484 PGFIIDGE
+484 IDDK
-492 AKSLYESHKSE
+492 AKSLYEYHKSE

-523 PEITYSKDQINS
+523 PEITYTEDQINS
-535 ISKNTD
+535 ISKNTNI
-541 VGIITIGRNSGE
+541 GIITIGRNSGE

-563 ELKNVEKEMIKNV
+563 ELKNVEKELIKNV
-576 ASAYHSQD
+576 ASAYHSQN

-591 NVGGVV
+591 NVGSVV

-648 ASHNNFPLEGVPMN
+648 ASHNNFPLEGAPMN

-757 KINRPINEL
+757 KIDRPINEL

-780 DNLSLHINYEDLRYW
+780 DNISLHINYEDLRYW

>member
-1 MKRGWKITLRV
+1 MKRNWKIALRV
-12 LGALVLILIVASAII
+12 IGILVVILTVAAIVT

-37 FEDDYI
+37 FEGDYL
-43 EQSSFT
+43 EQTSFT
-49 ELHLNGEVFLDR
+49 ELNLNGQTFLDR
-61 NNNGKLD
+61 NNNRKLD
-68 IYENPNEPVEK
+68 IYENVNEPIEK
-79 RVSDVLSQMTLEEKL
+79 RVSDVISQMTLEEKL

-101 ISSAMG
+101 LSSAG
-107 SDYIPTAIPGAVGTI
+107 GGDYVPTAIPGAVGTI

-153 TYYAT
+153 TFYAT

-230 GIEYNGVGTSLKHFV
+230 GIESNGVGTSLKHFV
-245 ANNQETNRNY
+245 ANNQETNRNF

-294 TYVAESRELLT
+294 TYVAESKELLT

-312 QFDGL
+312 EFDGL
-317 VMSDWFGGNNA
+317 VMSDWFGGNDA
-328 VAMITAGNDLL
+328 VAMINAGNDLL

-347 DALKEGV
+347 NALKEGV
-354 ENGTLTDTVIDTS
+354 ADGTLTDTEIDIS

-374 ILASNK
+374 ILSSNK

-394 HAAITRTSANEGII
+394 HAEITRNSANEGII

-416 PIQKTTNVALFGI
+416 PIKETTNVALFGI

-441 GDVNEAYSVS
+441 GDVNEAYSIS
-451 LEEGLENSRAKM
+451 LEEGLNSATIKV
-463 NNTRGDVIEAFQ
+463 NNSDNEIVLNQ
-475 ISSEAGINR
+475 ISSEVYQELPVFN
-484 PGFIIDGE
+484 IDDK

-503 NEELFVKPEGISAMF
+503 NEELFVKPEGFSAMF

-523 PEITYSKDQINS
+523 PEITYSQDQINS

-541 VGIITIGRNSGE
+541 IGIITIGRNSGE

-563 ELKNVEKEMIKNV
+563 ELKNIEKEMIKNV
-576 ASAYHSQD
+576 ASAYHAQD

-619 GNSVADIISG
+619 GNSVADIIIG

-648 ASHNNFPLEGVPMN
+648 ASHNNFPLEGTPMN

-757 KINRPINEL
+757 EIDRPINEL

-780 DNLSLHINYEDLRYW
+780 DNVSLHINYEDLRYW

-805 EGEYLINIGNSS
+805 EGEYLINVGNSS

>member
-1 MKRGWKITLRV
+1 MKRNWKIALRV
-12 LGALVLILIVASAII
+12 TGVLLVILVVAAIVT

-37 FEDDYI
+37 FEGDYL
-43 EQSSFT
+43 EQTSFT
-49 ELHLNGEVFLDR
+49 ELHLNGQTFLDR

-68 IYENPNEPVEK
+68 VYENPNAPLEK
-79 RVSDVLSQMTLEEKL
+79 RVSDVLSQMRLEEKL

-101 ISSAMG
+101 ISSAIG
-107 SDYIPTAIPGAVGTI
+107 RDDVKTAIPGAVGTI

-230 GIEYNGVGTSLKHFV
+230 GIESNGVGTSLKHFV
-245 ANNQETNRNY
+245 ANNQETNRTF

-294 TYVAESRELLT
+294 TYVAESRKLLT

-317 VMSDWFGGNNA
+317 VMSDWFGGNDA
-328 VAMITAGNDLL
+328 VAMINAGNDLL

-347 DALKEGV
+347 NALKEGV
-354 ENGTLTDTVIDTS
+354 SDGTLTGTEIDIS
-367 VSRILRL
+367 VRRILRL
-374 ILASNK
+374 ILGSNK
-380 MNNYKYDENPDLEK
+380 MNNFKYDENPALEK
-394 HAAITRTSANEGII
+394 HAEITRNSANEGIV

-416 PIQKTTNVALFGI
+416 PIQQTAKVALFGV

-441 GDVNEAYSVS
+441 GDVNEAYSIS
-451 LEEGLENSRAKM
+451 LEEGLKNATIKM
-463 NNTRGDVIEAFQ
+463 NTSNEVIKINQ
-475 ISSEAGINR
+475 VSSEVY
-484 PGFIIDGE
+484 PVLPVFIIDE
-492 AKSLYESHKSE
+492 KAKSIYDSHKSQ
-503 NEELFVKPEGISAMF
+503 NEELFVKPTGINAMF

-523 PEITYSKDQINS
+523 PEITYTSNQINS

-541 VGIITIGRNSGE
+541 IAIITIGRNSGE
-553 GGDRVNIDDF
+553 GGDRVEIDDF
-563 ELKNVEKEMIKNV
+563 ELKNIEKEMIKNI
-576 ASAYHSQD
+576 SSTYHAQD

-597 ETASWKNDVD
+597 ETASWKNEVD

-629 KVNPSGKLP
+629 NVNPSGKLP

-648 ASHNNFPLEGVPMN
+648 ASHKNFPLEGAPMN
-662 MLDFFKSKDENK
+662 MMDFFRSKDVNK
-674 SEIKNI
+674 SEIKNV

-699 EIEVSFPFGF
+699 GKEVSFPFGY

-723 TPNGNGIDINLNVR
+723 TNNGNRIDINLDVR

-757 KINRPINEL
+757 KIDRPINEL
-766 KTFQKTSLLNPNSD
+766 KTFNKTSLLHPNTEE
-780 DNLSLHINYEDLRYW
+780 NIALQINYEDLRYW
-795 DEDSNSWKLE
+795 DENSNGWKLE

-817 RNISLS
+817 RNFLLS
-823 EMIKI
+823 KIIKL

>member
-1 MKRGWKITLRV
+1 MKRSWKIALRITGV
-12 LGALVLILIVASAII
+12 LAVILVVAAVIT

-37 FEDDYI
+37 FEGDYI
-43 EQSSFT
+43 EQISFT
-49 ELHLNGEVFLDR
+49 ELHLNGQTFLDR

-68 IYENPNEPVEK
+68 VYENPNAPLEK

-107 SDYIPTAIPGAVGTI
+107 RDDVKTAIPGAVGTI

-135 SDGPAGLRIEPTR
+135 SDGPAGLKIEPTR

-153 TYYAT
+153 TYYST

-230 GIEYNGVGTSLKHFV
+230 GIESNGVGTSLKHFV
-245 ANNQETNRNY
+245 ANNQETNRTF

-294 TYVAESRELLT
+294 TYVAESRKLLT

-317 VMSDWFGGNNA
+317 VMSDWFGGNDA
-328 VAMITAGNDLL
+328 VAMINAGNDLL

-347 DALKEGV
+347 KALKEGV
-354 ENGTLTDTVIDTS
+354 SDGTLTDTEIDIS
-367 VSRILRL
+367 VRRILRL
-374 ILASNK
+374 ILGSNK
-380 MNNYKYDENPDLEK
+380 MNNFKYDENPALEK
-394 HAAITRTSANEGII
+394 HAEITRNSANEGIV

-416 PIQKTTNVALFGI
+416 PIQQTAKVALFGV

-441 GDVNEAYSVS
+441 GDVNEAYSIS
-451 LEEGLENSRAKM
+451 LEEGLKNATIKM
-463 NNTRGDVIEAFQ
+463 NTSNEVIKINQ
-475 ISSEAGINR
+475 VSSEVY
-484 PGFIIDGE
+484 PVLPVFIIDE
-492 AKSLYESHKSE
+492 KAKSIYDSHKSQ
-503 NEELFVKPEGISAMF
+503 NEELFVKPKGINAMF

-523 PEITYSKDQINS
+523 PEITYTPNQINS

-541 VGIITIGRNSGE
+541 IAIITIGRNSGE
-553 GGDRVNIDDF
+553 GGDRVEIDDF
-563 ELKNVEKEMIKNV
+563 ELKNIEKEMIKNI
-576 ASAYHSQD
+576 SSTYHAQD

-597 ETASWKNDVD
+597 ETASWKNEVD

-629 KVNPSGKLP
+629 NVNPSGKLP

-648 ASHNNFPLEGVPMN
+648 ASHKNFPLEGAPMN
-662 MLDFFKSKDENK
+662 MMDFFRSKDVNK
-674 SEIKNI
+674 SEIKNV

-699 EIEVSFPFGF
+699 GKEVSFPFGY

-723 TPNGNGIDINLNVR
+723 TNNGNRIDINLDVR

-757 KINRPINEL
+757 KIDRPINEL
-766 KTFQKTSLLNPNSD
+766 KTFNKTSLLHPNTEE
-780 DNLSLHINYEDLRYW
+780 NIALQINYEDLRYW
-795 DEDSNSWKLE
+795 DENSNRWKLE

-817 RNISLS
+817 RNFLLS
-823 EMIKI
+823 KIIKL

>member
-1 MKRGWKITLRV
+1 MRRNWKITLWV
-12 LGALVLILIVASAII
+12 LGVLLALLIIGSALT
-27 WTYLKSSFLD
+27 WTYLKSSYLD
-37 FEDDYI
+37 FEDGYK
-43 EQSSFT
+43 EQTSFT
-49 ELHLNGEVFLDR
+49 ELNLNGETFLDR

-68 IYENPNEPVEK
+68 IYENPNEPLEK

-107 SDYIPTAIPGAVGTI
+107 SDYVPTAIPGAVGTI

-135 SDGPAGLRIEPTR
+135 SDGPAGLRIEPKR
-148 EGSDR
+148 DGYDR

-163 TQLASTW
+163 TQLASSW
-170 NTELVYKVGQ
+170 NTNLVYEVGR
-180 AMGSEARS
+180 AMGAEARS

-230 GIEYNGVGTSLKHFV
+230 GIESNGVGTSLKHFV

-268 YLKGFELVIKNSQP
+268 YLKGFELVVKNSQP

-294 TYVAESRELLT
+294 TYVAESKELLT
-305 DILRDDW
+305 DILRDEW
-312 QFDGL
+312 QFKGL
-317 VMSDWFGGNNA
+317 VMSDWFGGNDA
-328 VAMITAGNDLL
+328 VAMINAGNDLL

-347 DALKEGV
+347 DAIKEGA
-354 ENGTLTDTVIDTS
+354 EKGTLAASEIDKS
-367 VSRILRL
+367 VGRILRL
-374 ILASNK
+374 ILGSNK
-380 MNNYKYDENPDLEK
+380 MKNYKYDENPDLDK
-394 HAAITRTSANEGII
+394 HAVITRNSANEGII

-441 GDVNEAYSVS
+441 GDVNEAYSIS
-451 LEEGLENSRAKM
+451 LEEGLNNATIKVNNSD
-463 NNTRGDVIEAFQ
+463 NEIGLNQ
-475 ISSEAGINR
+475 ISSEVYQELPVFN
-484 PGFIIDGE
+484 IDE
-492 AKSLYESHKSE
+492 KAKLIYESHKSL
-503 NEELFVKPEGISAMF
+503 NEELFVKPEGINAMF

-523 PEITYSKDQINS
+523 PEIAYDHEQINI
-535 ISKNTD
+535 ISRNTD
-541 VGIITIGRNSGE
+541 IGIITIGRNSGE
-553 GGDRVNIDDF
+553 GGDRVKIDDF
-563 ELKNVEKEMIKNV
+563 ELNSIEKETIKNV

-591 NVGGVV
+591 NIGGVI
-597 ETASWKNDVD
+597 ETASWKDEVD

-629 KVNPSGKLP
+629 RVNPSGKLP

-648 ASHNNFPLEGVPMN
+648 ASHKNFPLEGVPMN
-662 MLDFFKSKDENK
+662 MLDFFKSKDESK
-674 SEIKNI
+674 DEIKNI
-680 DYTVYEEDI
+680 DYTIYEEDI

-699 EIEVSFPFGF
+699 GMEVSFPFGY

-714 DFEFSNLTI
+714 NFEFSNLSISTNNNI
-723 TPNGNGIDINLNVR
+723 INLNLDIL
-737 NIGQV
+737 NSGQV
-742 EGKEVVQVYVSKIDS
+742 EGKEVVQVYVSKVDS
-757 KINRPINEL
+757 KKDRPINEL
-766 KTFQKTSLLNPNSD
+766 KTFKKTSLLTPNSIE
-780 DNLSLHINYEDLRYW
+780 NIKLQINHEDLRYW

-805 EGEYLINIGNSS
+805 EGEYQINIGNSS
-817 RNISLS
+817 RNILLS
-823 EMIKI
+823 EVIRL

>member
-1 MKRGWKITLRV
+1 MKRGWKITLRF
-12 LGALVLILIVASAII
+12 LGALILILIAASAII

-43 EQSSFT
+43 EQSSFS
-49 ELHLNGEVFLDR
+49 ELNINGKVYLDR
-61 NNNGKLD
+61 NNNGQLD
-68 IYENPNEPVEK
+68 IYENSNEPIEK

-107 SDYIPTAIPGAVGTI
+107 SDYVPTAIPGAVGTI

-135 SDGPAGLRIEPTR
+135 SDGPAGLRIAPTR

-294 TYVAESRELLT
+294 TYVSESRELLT
-305 DILRDDW
+305 DILRNDW

-317 VMSDWFGGNNA
+317 VMSDWFGGNDA
-328 VAMITAGNDLL
+328 VAMISAGNDLL

-354 ENGTLTDTVIDTS
+354 KNGTLTNTVIDTS
-367 VSRILRL
+367 VSRILYL

-380 MNNYKYDENPDLEK
+380 MNNFKYDENPDLEK
-394 HAAITRTSANEGII
+394 HAEITRTSANEGII

-416 PIQKTTNVALFGI
+416 PIQQTTKVALFGI

-441 GDVNEAYSVS
+441 GDVNEAYSIS
-451 LEEGLENSRAKM
+451 LEEGLENSRAKI
-463 NNTRGDVIEAFQ
+463 NNTKGDVIETFQ
-475 ISSEAGINR
+475 ISSESGINR
-484 PGFIIDGE
+484 PGFIINNE
-492 AKSLYESHKSE
+492 AKSLYESHKSQ

-523 PEITYSKDQINS
+523 PEIAYSQDQINS

-541 VGIITIGRNSGE
+541 IGIITIGRNSGE

-576 ASAYHSQD
+576 AFAYHSQD

-648 ASHNNFPLEGVPMN
+648 ASHNNFPLEGAPMN
-662 MLDFFKSKDENK
+662 MLDFFKSKNENK

-723 TPNGNGIDINLNVR
+723 TNNGNGIDVNLKVQ

-757 KINRPINEL
+757 KIDRPINEL
-766 KTFQKTSLLNPNSD
+766 KTFQKTSLLNPNSA
-780 DNLSLHINYEDLRYW
+780 DNISLHINYEDLRYW

-823 EMIKI
+823 EMIKL

>member
-1 MKRGWKITLRV
+1 MKRNWKIALRV
-12 LGALVLILIVASAII
+12 IGVLVVILAVAAIVT

-37 FEDDYI
+37 FEGDYF
-43 EQSSFT
+43 EQTSFT
-49 ELHLNGEVFLDR
+49 ELNLYGQTFLDR
-61 NNNGKLD
+61 NNNSKLD
-68 IYENPNEPVEK
+68 IYENPNEPIEK
-79 RVSDVLSQMTLEEKL
+79 RVSDVISQMTLEEKL

-107 SDYIPTAIPGAVGTI
+107 SDYVPTAIPGAVGTI

-148 EGSDR
+148 KGSDR

-230 GIEYNGVGTSLKHFV
+230 GIESNGVGTSLKHFV
-245 ANNQETNRNY
+245 ANNQETNRTY

-294 TYVAESRELLT
+294 TYVAESKELLT

-312 QFDGL
+312 KFDGL
-317 VMSDWFGGNNA
+317 VMSDWFGGNDA
-328 VAMITAGNDLL
+328 VAMIVAGNDLL

-347 DALKEGV
+347 NALKKGV
-354 ENGTLTDTVIDTS
+354 ADGTLTDTEIDIS

-374 ILASNK
+374 ILGSNK

-394 HAAITRTSANEGII
+394 HAEITRNSANEGII

-416 PIQKTTNVALFGI
+416 PIKGTTNVALFGI

-441 GDVNEAYSVS
+441 GDVNEAYSIS
-451 LEEGLENSRAKM
+451 LEEGL
-463 NNTRGDVIEAFQ
+463 NNATIKVNISDNEIVLNQ
-475 ISSEAGINR
+475 ISSEVYQKLPVFN
-484 PGFIIDGE
+484 IDDK
-492 AKSLYESHKSE
+492 AKSLYESHKSL
-503 NEELFVKPEGISAMF
+503 NEELFVKPEGINAMF

-523 PEITYSKDQINS
+523 PEIAYDHEQINI
-535 ISKNTD
+535 ISRNTD
-541 VGIITIGRNSGE
+541 IGIITIGRNSGE
-553 GGDRVNIDDF
+553 GGDRVKINDF
-563 ELKNVEKEMIKNV
+563 ELNSIEKETIKNV

-591 NVGGVV
+591 NVGGVI
-597 ETASWKNDVD
+597 ETASWKDEVD

-629 KVNPSGKLP
+629 RVNPSGKLP

-648 ASHNNFPLEGVPMN
+648 ASHKNFPLEGVPMN
-662 MLDFFKSKDENK
+662 MLDFFKSKDESK
-674 SEIKNI
+674 DEIKNI
-680 DYTVYEEDI
+680 DYTIYEEDI

-699 EIEVSFPFGF
+699 GMEVSFPFGF

-714 DFEFSNLTI
+714 DFEFSNLSIST
-723 TPNGNGIDINLNVR
+723 NNNSINLNLDIL
-737 NIGQV
+737 NSGQV
-742 EGKEVVQVYVSKIDS
+742 EGKEVVQAYVSKIDS
-757 KINRPINEL
+757 KIDRPINEL
-766 KTFQKTSLLNPNSD
+766 KTFNKTSLLNPNSD
-780 DNLSLHINYEDLRYW
+780 ENMSLHINYEDLRYW

-805 EGEYLINIGNSS
+805 EGDYLINIGNSS

-823 EMIKI
+823 KMIKI

>member
-1 MKRGWKITLRV
+1 
-12 LGALVLILIVASAII
+12 
-27 WTYLKSSFLD
+27 
-37 FEDDYI
+37 
-43 EQSSFT
+43 
-49 ELHLNGEVFLDR
+49 
-61 NNNGKLD
+61 
-68 IYENPNEPVEK
+68 
-79 RVSDVLSQMTLEEKL
+79 
-94 HLLKGSG
+94 
-101 ISSAMG
+101 
-107 SDYIPTAIPGAVGTI
+107 
-122 VPTPRLGLPTIYL
+122 
-135 SDGPAGLRIEPTR
+135 
-148 EGSDR
+148 
-153 TYYAT
+153 
-158 AFPIG
+158 
-163 TQLASTW
+163 
-170 NTELVYKVGQ
+170 
-180 AMGSEARS
+180 MGSEARS

-209 NFEYFSEDPYLTG
+209 NFEYFSEDPHLTG

-230 GIEYNGVGTSLKHFV
+230 GIESNGVGTSLKHFV
-245 ANNQETNRNY
+245 ANNQETNRTY

-282 WTVMSSYNKVNG
+282 WTVMSSYNKLNG

-317 VMSDWFGGNNA
+317 VMSDWFGGNDA
-328 VAMITAGNDLL
+328 VAMINAGNDLL

-347 DALKEGV
+347 NALKEGV
-354 ENGTLTDTVIDTS
+354 ADGTLTDTEIDIS

-374 ILASNK
+374 ILSSNK

-394 HAAITRTSANEGII
+394 HAEITRNSANEGII

-416 PIQKTTNVALFGI
+416 PIKETTNVALFGI
-429 TSYDFISGGYGS
+429 SSYDFISGGYGS
-441 GDVNEAYSVS
+441 GDVNEAYSIS
-451 LEEGLENSRAKM
+451 LEEGLNSATIKV
-463 NNTRGDVIEAFQ
+463 NNSDNEIVLNQ
-475 ISSEAGINR
+475 ISSEVYQELPVFN
-484 PGFIIDGE
+484 IDDK
-492 AKSLYESHKSE
+492 AKSLYESHKSG

-523 PEITYSKDQINS
+523 LEITYTEDQINS
-535 ISKNTD
+535 ISKNTNI
-541 VGIITIGRNSGE
+541 GIITIGRNSGE

-563 ELKNVEKEMIKNV
+563 ELKNVEKELIKNV
-576 ASAYHSQD
+576 ASAYHSQN
-584 KKVIVVL
+584 KKVILVL

-648 ASHNNFPLEGVPMN
+648 ASHNFPLEGAPMN

-757 KINRPINEL
+757 KIDRPINEL

-780 DNLSLHINYEDLRYW
+780 DNISLHINYEDLRYW

-805 EGEYLINIGNSS
+805 EGEYLINI
-817 RNISLS
+817 IIHQETFHSL
-823 EMIKI
+823 K

>member
-1 MKRGWKITLRV
+1 MKRSWKI
-12 LGALVLILIVASAII
+12 ALWATGILAII
-27 WTYLKSSFLD
+27 LVVATVITWTYLKSSFLD
-37 FEDDYI
+37 FESDYL
-43 EQSSFT
+43 EQTSFT
-49 ELHLNGEVFLDR
+49 ELHLNGQTFLDR

-68 IYENPNEPVEK
+68 VYENPNAPLEK

-101 ISSAMG
+101 ISSAIG
-107 SDYIPTAIPGAVGTI
+107 RDDVKTAIPGAVGTI

-170 NTELVYKVGQ
+170 NTELVYKVGK

-230 GIEYNGVGTSLKHFV
+230 GIESNGVGTSLKHFV
-245 ANNQETNRNY
+245 ANNQETNRTF

-294 TYVAESRELLT
+294 TYVAESRKLLT

-317 VMSDWFGGNNA
+317 VMSDWFGGNDA
-328 VAMITAGNDLL
+328 VAMINAGNDLL

-347 DALKEGV
+347 NALKEGV
-354 ENGTLTDTVIDTS
+354 SDGTLTDTEIDIS
-367 VSRILRL
+367 VRRILRL
-374 ILASNK
+374 ILGSNK
-380 MNNYKYDENPDLEK
+380 MNNFKYDENPALEK
-394 HAAITRTSANEGII
+394 HAEITRNSANEGIV

-416 PIQKTTNVALFGI
+416 PIQQTAKVALFGV

-441 GDVNEAYSVS
+441 GDVNEAYSIS
-451 LEEGLENSRAKM
+451 LEEGLKNATIKI
-463 NNTRGDVIEAFQ
+463 NTSNEVIKINQ
-475 ISSEAGINR
+475 VSSEVY
-484 PGFIIDGE
+484 PVLPVFIIDE
-492 AKSLYESHKSE
+492 KAKSIYDSHKSQ
-503 NEELFVKPEGISAMF
+503 NEELFVKPEGINAMF

-523 PEITYSKDQINS
+523 PEITYTPNQINS

-541 VGIITIGRNSGE
+541 IAIITIGRNSGE
-553 GGDRVNIDDF
+553 GGDRVEIDDF
-563 ELKNVEKEMIKNV
+563 ELKNIEKEMIKNI
-576 ASAYHSQD
+576 SSTYHAQD

-597 ETASWKNDVD
+597 ETASWKNEVD

-629 KVNPSGKLP
+629 NVNPSGKLP

-648 ASHNNFPLEGVPMN
+648 ASHKNFPLEGAPMN
-662 MLDFFKSKDENK
+662 MMDFFRSKDVNK
-674 SEIKNI
+674 SEIKNV

-699 EIEVSFPFGF
+699 GKEVSFPFGY

-714 DFEFSNLTI
+714 NFEFSNLTI
-723 TPNGNGIDINLNVR
+723 TTNGNRININLDVR

-757 KINRPINEL
+757 KIDRPINEL
-766 KTFQKTSLLNPNSD
+766 KTFNKTSLLHPNTEE
-780 DNLSLHINYEDLRYW
+780 NIALQINYEDLRYW
-795 DEDSNSWKLE
+795 DENSNGWKLE

-817 RNISLS
+817 RNFLLS
-823 EMIKI
+823 KRIKL

>member
-1 MKRGWKITLRV
+1 MKRNWKIALRV
-12 LGALVLILIVASAII
+12 TGVLVVILAVAAIVT

-37 FEDDYI
+37 FEGDYL
-43 EQSSFT
+43 EQTSFT
-49 ELHLNGEVFLDR
+49 ELNLNGQTFLDR

-68 IYENPNEPVEK
+68 TYENPNEPIEK

-107 SDYIPTAIPGAVGTI
+107 SDYVPTAIPGAVGTI

-180 AMGSEARS
+180 AMGSEAHS

-230 GIEYNGVGTSLKHFV
+230 GIESNGIGTSLKHFV
-245 ANNQETNRNY
+245 ANNQETNRTY

-305 DILRDDW
+305 DILRNDW

-317 VMSDWFGGNNA
+317 VMSDWFGGNDA
-328 VAMITAGNDLL
+328 VAMINAGNDLL

-347 DALKEGV
+347 NALKEGV
-354 ENGTLTDTVIDTS
+354 AGGTLTDTEIDIS

-374 ILASNK
+374 ILSSNK

-394 HAAITRTSANEGII
+394 HAEITRNSANEGII

-416 PIQKTTNVALFGI
+416 PIKETTNVALFGI

-441 GDVNEAYSVS
+441 GDVNEAYSIS
-451 LEEGLENSRAKM
+451 LEEGLNSATIKV
-463 NNTRGDVIEAFQ
+463 NNSDNEIVLNQ
-475 ISSEAGINR
+475 ISSEVYQELQVFN
-484 PGFIIDGE
+484 IDDK

-503 NEELFVKPEGISAMF
+503 NEKLFVKPEGISAMF

-523 PEITYSKDQINS
+523 PEITYSQDQINS

-541 VGIITIGRNSGE
+541 IGIITIGRNSGE
-553 GGDRVNIDDF
+553 GGDRVEIDDF

-576 ASAYHSQD
+576 ASAYHSQN

-648 ASHNNFPLEGVPMN
+648 ASHNNFPLEGAPMN

-742 EGKEVVQVYVSKIDS
+742 EGKEVVQVYVSKLDS
-757 KINRPINEL
+757 KIDRPINEL
-766 KTFQKTSLLNPNSD
+766 KTFQKTLLLNPNSD
-780 DNLSLHINYEDLRYW
+780 ENMSLHINYEDMRYW